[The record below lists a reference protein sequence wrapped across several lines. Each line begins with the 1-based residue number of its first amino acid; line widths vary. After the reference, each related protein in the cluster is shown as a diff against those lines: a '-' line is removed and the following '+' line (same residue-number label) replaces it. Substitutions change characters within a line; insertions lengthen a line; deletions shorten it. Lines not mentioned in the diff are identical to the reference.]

1 MSVWMCVCQHRL
13 SECSQVTIPSRGWA
27 CWSGNGVLEH
37 RTADTAHW
45 LVHPTCLHKLFNLES
60 MRMCSI
66 MTTSAGRYCKNPTS
80 NGSTASR
87 TALTTC
93 HFLFFFA
100 VTGNQCKATWTT
112 FRTPKRYTVSAYE
125 ETIGNIPKGG
135 LASVLSR
142 LFTEE
147 AAMQKPWGKNC
158 LKRHEWLSSAN
169 LIKSLEYVKL
179 KLPSHICIRRVVP

>member
-93 HFLFFFA
+93 HFLFFFLPFPG
-100 VTGNQCKATWTT
+100 TN
-112 FRTPKRYTVSAYE
+112 
-125 ETIGNIPKGG
+125 
-135 LASVLSR
+135 
-142 LFTEE
+142 
-147 AAMQKPWGKNC
+147 
-158 LKRHEWLSSAN
+158 
-169 LIKSLEYVKL
+169 VKL
-179 KLPSHICIRRVVP
+179 HEQRFEHLKDIPFLLTRKRSGTFPREAWRQCFQDYLRRKQPCKNREERIVWKDTSDSHQLT